1 MKIIGE
7 VMKMRLGIDDTKY
20 ILEIFELLLEKEK
33 YGSFSPQS
41 IEIMNKRIEEL
52 KRVIQNGK

>member
-1 MKIIGE
+1 
-7 VMKMRLGIDDTKY
+7 MRLGIDDTKY